1 MSIQL
6 GYEGSDTSGRQIIN
20 ESEHYRKIG
29 RENYQSYSNE
39 QLFLQDKA
47 FTFAIDFKCDSNIT
61 SIAPGGASTAT
72 YESIIASCYEEDSA
86 RTYTYGFK
94 IYYDLVNNFLRVGF
108 GNTYGNTNRQNNTKI
123 IGDSTTA
130 LERNMIVIRHPANS
144 TSLYIY
150 HGLSGNG
157 MSNEVT
163 EEIITDASF
172 NSTSFPLAFGACL
185 DA

>member
-72 YESIIASCYEEDSA
+72 YESIIASCYEEDNA
-86 RTYTYGFK
+86 RTHTYGFK
-94 IYYDLVNNFLRVGF
+94 IYYDLVNNCLRVGF

-123 IGDSTTA
+123 IGDTTTA

-172 NSTSFPLAFGACL
+172 NSTSFPLVFGACL